1 MIDNVKI
8 AKAMSDPIRYKILQK
23 LAKYQASDLPM
34 VNRDPKG
41 GICNCEFMEEFGLI
55 QSRVSYHM
63 KELTEAGLVL
73 EEPRG
78 KWRYYFLNSETL
90 REYMEQLR
98 QDFVLEGRSF

>member
-8 AKAMSDPIRYKILQK
+8 AKAISDPIRYKILQK
-23 LAKYQASDLPM
+23 LANHHPSDLPI
-34 VNRDPKG
+34 VNRDLKG
-41 GICNCEFMEEFGLI
+41 GVCNCEFMEEFGLI

-63 KELTEAGLVL
+63 KELTETGLVL

-78 KWRYYFLNSETL
+78 KWRYYYLNKETL

-98 QDFVLEGRSF
+98 KDFKV

>member
-1 MIDNVKI
+1 MINNVKI
-8 AKAMSDPIRYKILQK
+8 ARAMSDPIRYKILQK
-23 LAKYQASDLPM
+23 LAKYQASDLTM
-34 VNRDPKG
+34 INRDPKG

-63 KELTEAGLVL
+63 KELMEAGLVF

-90 REYMEQLR
+90 KQYIRQLGK
-98 QDFVLEGRSF
+98 DFEV

>member
-1 MIDNVKI
+1 MIDNVII

-23 LAKYQASDLPM
+23 LAKYQAS
-34 VNRDPKG
+34 DPKG

-63 KELTEAGLVL
+63 KELMEAGLVL

-90 REYMEQLR
+90 KEYMEQLR
-98 QDFVLEGRSF
+98 RDFVL